1 MQSFTLCKT
10 ECYDMADAYQELHS
24 IHSMLALGHRSVRL
38 ERHSLLLIGAVG
50 GFLSVGTDLVITT
63 DRFPDQNQRALALL
77 LWLAFWLAGVSLLD
91 HWLTRRARQR
101 RAETLPF
108 AQAQITRAWWMLLSV
123 GTLSSFAMF
132 FYGGGQMIY
141 ALWIVLL
148 GLGIYLFGLFSRPL
162 VEWIGIATI
171 LLGVLALAAR
181 LPFGATRWLNASCF
195 AIGIPLAGWLAP
207 RVDNRVWL
215 TRIGVLLVWICAVV
229 VPALLVVNWTPVP
242 PPPGRVLT
250 LGSAAI
256 PDGEQILR
264 LESGTQL
271 PLQIDFDGP
280 ILTTKTQPALAL
292 TLMLPVDLALQDGQ
306 PEGRYRLGDGAWR
319 SVHDGGP
326 RLVINAIKVHMDGGK
341 PDIRV
346 HALLSDRDLN
356 GGQP

>member
-1 MQSFTLCKT
+1 
-10 ECYDMADAYQELHS
+10 MADAYRELDS

-50 GFLSVGTDLVITT
+50 GFLSVGTDWVITK
-63 DRFPDQNQRALALL
+63 DRFPDQNEHALALL
-77 LWLAFWLAGVSLLD
+77 LWLTFWLAGVSLLD

-132 FYGGGQMIY
+132 FYGGGEMIY

-171 LLGVLALAAR
+171 LLGVLALAAK

-207 RVDNRVWL
+207 RVDARSWI

-229 VPALLVVNWTPVP
+229 APALLIVKSTPVVSP
-242 PPPGRVLT
+242 SGRVLS
-250 LGSAAI
+250 LGSSAI
-256 PDGEQILR
+256 PGGEQTLR
-264 LESGTQL
+264 LEPGTRL
-271 PLQIDFDGP
+271 PLQIDLDGA
-280 ILTTKTQPALAL
+280 ILTTQPQPALAL

-306 PEGRYRLGDGAWR
+306 PEGRYRLGDGVWR
-319 SVHDGGP
+319 AMHDGGP
-326 RLVINAIKVHMDGGK
+326 RLVIDAIKIHMDGSK
-341 PDIRV
+341 PEIRV
-346 HALLSDRDLN
+346 HARLSDRSLSAVR
-356 GGQP
+356 P